1 MNNRKAS
8 GTDQECPEPVDETNK
23 SQKGYYYDDSTG
35 YETYDPESEADEA
48 TDEGPWLLSNTVNIP

>member
-8 GTDQECPEPVDETNK
+8 GTNQKCREAVDDETDQ

-48 TDEGPWLLSNTVNIP
+48 TEDESS